1 MICCKGKKM
10 EKCCKACKESKL
22 HNSKP
27 KSGYD
32 ANSKSAYK
40 LKSKLKKKSSKAD
53 RQGLTFGKVKKFGG
67 KAVTS
72 IASHYGIPSSSFTPQ
87 GH

>member
-22 HNSKP
+22 HHSKP
-27 KSGYD
+27 KSKYD
-32 ANSKSAYK
+32 VNSKSAYK
-40 LKSKLKKKSSKAD
+40 LKSKIIKAPKLKKKSSKDD
-53 RQGLTFGKVKKFGG
+53 RQGLTFGKVKKFAG

-72 IASHYGIPSSSFTPQ
+72 IASHY
-87 GH
+87 